1 MANIDEPSKE
11 EQTRITRLKAVKH
24 YIKKLR
30 KWLGWFYWL
39 YRLYELLEHP
49 AISFIKWIALICG
62 SGPLD
67 NYLTLGASSASTE
80 SLSNKSIPTVQAEV

>member
-11 EQTRITRLKAVKH
+11 EQTRIRRLKAVKH
-24 YIKKLR
+24 YIKQLR
-30 KWLGWFYWL
+30 KWLGWLYWL

-49 AISFIKWIALICG
+49 AIVFIKWIALICG

-67 NYLTLGASSASTE
+67 NYLIQGARSASTE
-80 SLSNKSIPTVQAEV
+80 SLPNKPITSLQVEV